1 MKRQAIFM
9 ALLALAFQAQAVP
22 VSVNEAARAARAWVS
37 RGGTLGA
44 RLGDVVSRATTQT
57 LPSGAKVHAVQMRGG
72 GAVFLSA
79 DTDFMPVIAFTSADA
94 DYSQIDSKSPLWA
107 LLCRDA
113 VARGTTVKAAAKA
126 SASGASAA
134 TASGSAAARQW
145 AALLAEGAA
154 LDDPTVRQPARAH
167 VSSPGDLRA
176 GPFVQTAWNQGAVR
190 GKDCYNRF
198 TPILSDGT
206 RAVCGCV
213 ATAMAQV
220 MRYHE
225 YPTAACAPVTRRCFI
240 EAATRGKTAGVT
252 NLTTQAGVYDWAN
265 MPLKPNAASAD
276 LTDAQCDAIGKLT
289 SDAGISVYMAYDL
302 AAKGGSGAFLF
313 NVAKALME
321 VFGYANAAYYTADEV
336 SANVGI
342 LRRAMLSN
350 FDAGY
355 PVLMG
360 VSGEGGHAI
369 IGDGYGYNDGAVYV
383 HLNMGWSGA
392 CDLWYNLPDIDSS
405 YGHYTVFSDL
415 VFNVFPTE
423 AARNATLSG
432 RVTDVAANAVAG
444 AFVQIR
450 AATGGA
456 EVAHMTTDTNGMWG
470 VRLPAGTYEIAVT
483 APDFPVE
490 TRTVTVAATRA
501 TTKSL
506 AGWIVNGSWSE
517 TYTNV
522 PQVST
527 VGNAWGEDVQLVAPR
542 ARIVQGAVT
551 NVYATLDQAI
561 TGARACAA
569 QPDVSGVTIELL
581 DAIDLNARA
590 VIDFPCVLTA
600 GGADAATRPIRRIG
614 DADLGVQGT
623 LTLSNVTF
631 AAKNAM
637 AVRVNPGAQLVVAS
651 GVDFGVPS
659 SMVAVSVADA
669 DGFVLAGE
677 LSHGFS
683 LSNAAASSV
692 GAVFG
697 TAICDF
703 LTASNSAARIANA
716 YDTHGEMRGVAVEQ
730 DGEILLTWDVTPV
743 PFSEAAAYF
752 VDASGATN
760 AAARLES
767 VLEKYRRSYAAGEIG
782 AAGEIVVRDVA
793 GQSLLMRQGISG
805 NLTLRGERAGVRI
818 EHLFESAGFDI
829 GVGASLTV
837 KDLVFD
843 GYVGKSLF
851 EVKGGALI
859 LKGGTE
865 IRNVSGTETQSGA
878 LTVLSGTATVGSP
891 EGEVVFDGCVND
903 TANSCGG
910 AIHLAGSDCELIL
923 QNQVC
928 ITNGHARKNGGG
940 VYVGA
945 GANVRLSGLLTIRD
959 NVRKQQQNKAP
970 VDNLYFESDVR
981 RFVLAGPLEA
991 GSSVGVWCASSLGNA
1006 GSAFLTVDA
1015 GFRDHAQIL
1024 RSCAALV
1031 SDKNAALTA
1040 APNDDD
1046 SAIVWEEDDGS
1057 IRPVDPSIAVARV
1070 TANGTSAYYGLL
1082 EDAFGV
1088 LTGDATVEI
1097 LQDVDFAND
1106 VRVTNVVTFVGGE
1119 HVVSRRGSARFVVSA
1134 GGALTLDGVTVAGG
1148 AGPAFEVAA
1157 EGALTLSD
1165 GACIRDI
1172 ASGATRVGGAIT
1184 VNGGALTML
1193 PGSAIR
1199 NCRSTGDNY
1208 ACGGAVAA
1216 DSQSRLRLLG
1226 GEIADCVSNYGGV
1239 YIGNES
1245 TAEIG
1250 GAFTATNNVSETG
1263 EPKNLYVA
1271 ANCRLVLVQP
1281 LTGRVGYTPGVTIQ
1295 STNAFGSVAADFNG
1309 TTAQLADSAHGF
1321 THDVTGDVGLAVTG
1335 GNERLLVWSDALQ
1348 ADGTVTVGDERYE
1361 LVPGGATLTAAVVR
1375 AESRLSFVYDGTA
1388 KTCVLAGHG
1397 FVVTCTPQTQAGDY
1411 VATATVKAGFAW
1423 ADGTTTPQ
1431 AIAWAIAKAVYDMSG
1446 VTFADRTFTYNG
1458 QSRSLAISGSLPA
1471 GVEVSYDGNGQTDP
1485 GIYTVTAHFAGDA
1498 VNYEPIPDRTAKL
1511 TILAES
1517 ETPDPPS
1524 PSVTTNVPKPIAFQ
1538 SIARVSETEWSL
1550 TVTNR
1555 VPWCW
1560 YRLLA
1565 TDDLTRGFVTT
1576 GAWERATTEGAWT
1589 TNVTTTGG
1597 ARFWKAE
1604 AKEGEVGE

>member
-22 VSVNEAARAARAWVS
+22 VSVSEAARAARAWVS

-44 RLGDVVSRATTQT
+44 RLGDVVARATTQT
-57 LPSGAKVHAVQMRGG
+57 LPGGAQVHAVQMRGG

-79 DTDFMPVIAFTSADA
+79 DTELEPVIAFTSDEA
-94 DYSQIDSKSPLWA
+94 DYSQIDPKSPLWA

-113 VARGTTVKAAAKA
+113 AARGATAKQ
-126 SASGASAA
+126 AA
-134 TASGSAAARQW
+134 TAAASGFAAAAASDSAASRQW

-167 VSSPGDLRA
+167 VSTPGDLRA
-176 GPFVQTAWNQGAVR
+176 GPFVRTAWNQGAVG

-225 YPTAACAPVTRRCFI
+225 HPTSARAPVARRCFV
-240 EAATRGKTAGVT
+240 EAQTRGKTAGVT

-265 MPLKPNAASAD
+265 MPLKPNAAV
-276 LTDAQCDAIGKLT
+276 TDAQCDAIGKLT
-289 SDAGISVYMAYDL
+289 SDAGISVYMGYDRV
-302 AAKGGSGAFLF
+302 ANGGSGAFLF
-313 NVAKALME
+313 NVAKALMD

-350 FDAGY
+350 FDAGC

-360 VSGEGGHAI
+360 ISGDGGHAI
-369 IGDGYGYNDGAVYV
+369 IGDGYGYNSGAVYV

-392 CDLWYNLPDIDSS
+392 CDLWYNLPDIDSD
-405 YGHYTVFSDL
+405 YGHYTVFGDL
-415 VFNVFPTE
+415 VFNVFPTD
-423 AARNATLSG
+423 ADRDATLSG
-432 RVTDVAANAVAG
+432 RVTDVATNAVAD
-444 AFVQIR
+444 AVVQIR
-450 AATGGA
+450 AAAGGV
-456 EVAHMTTDTNGMWG
+456 EVAHTTTDANGMWG
-470 VRLPAGTYEIAVT
+470 VRLPAGTYEVAVT
-483 APDFPVE
+483 ASGFPVE

-501 TTKSL
+501 TTTSL
-506 AGWIVNGSWSE
+506 SGWIINGSWYE

-522 PQVST
+522 PQVSS
-527 VGNAWGEDVQLVAPR
+527 VGNAWGADVQLVAPR
-542 ARIVQGAVT
+542 ARIVQGSVT
-551 NVYATLDQAI
+551 NVYATLDQAVL
-561 TGARACAA
+561 GARGCAA
-569 QPDVSGVTIELL
+569 QPGVSSVTIELL
-581 DAIDLNARA
+581 DAIDLNAVA

-600 GGADAATRPIRRIG
+600 GDADAATRPIRRNG
-614 DADLGVQGT
+614 DADLGVQDT

-631 AAKNAM
+631 AAKNAP
-637 AVRVNPGAQLVVAS
+637 AVRVNPDARLVVAS

-659 SMVAVSVADA
+659 STFAVAVADA
-669 DGFVLAGE
+669 NGFVLAGE
-677 LSHGFS
+677 LSHGFN
-683 LSNAAASSV
+683 LSCAAATSV

-697 TAICDF
+697 TALCDF
-703 LTASNSAARIANA
+703 LTASNSAALIANA
-716 YDTHGEMRGVAVEQ
+716 HDTRGETRGVAVER
-730 DGEILLTWDVTPV
+730 DGEILLTWDMMPV

-760 AAARLES
+760 TAARLES
-767 VLEKYRRSYAAGEIG
+767 VLERYRTSYAAGEIG

-793 GQSLLMRQGISG
+793 GQTLIVRHGIPG

-818 EHLFESAGFDI
+818 DRFFESAGFDI
-829 GVGASLTV
+829 GAGASLTV
-837 KDLVFD
+837 KDLVFE

-851 EVKGGALI
+851 EVKGGALT

-865 IRNVSGTETQSGA
+865 LRNISGTATQSGA
-878 LTVLSGTATVGSP
+878 LTVLSGTATIGSP
-891 EGEVVFDGCVND
+891 DGEVVFAGCTND

-910 AIHLAGSDCELIL
+910 AIHLAGDGCELVL
-923 QNQVC
+923 QNHVC
-928 ITNGHARKNGGG
+928 ITNSHARKRGGG

-945 GANVRLSGLLTIRD
+945 GANVRLSGRLTIQD
-959 NVRKQQQNKAP
+959 NVLKQQQNKTS
-970 VDNLYFESDVR
+970 VDNLYFASTAD
-981 RFVLAGPLEA
+981 RFILAGPLEA
-991 GSSVGVWCASSLGNA
+991 GSSVGLWCASSLGDA
-1006 GSAFLTVDA
+1006 GRAFLTVDA
-1015 GFRDHAQIL
+1015 NVRDHAQVL

-1040 APNDDD
+1040 APNADD

-1057 IRPVDPSIAVARV
+1057 IRPVDPSVAVARV
-1070 TANGTSAYYGLL
+1070 TSNGSSAYYGLL

-1097 LQDVDFAND
+1097 LQDVDFVND
-1106 VRVTNVVTFVGGE
+1106 IRVTNVVTFAGGQ
-1119 HVVSRRGSARFVVSA
+1119 HIVSRSGLARFVVSA
-1134 GGALTLDGVTVAGG
+1134 GGALTLGDVTVMGG
-1148 AGPAFEVAA
+1148 AGPAFEVSTD
-1157 EGALTLSD
+1157 GALTLEA

-1184 VNGGALTML
+1184 VDGGELTML

-1199 NCRSTGDNY
+1199 NCRSTSDNY

-1226 GEIADCVSNYGGV
+1226 GEIADCVSNYGNI
-1239 YIGNES
+1239 YIGNGS

-1250 GAFTATNNVSETG
+1250 GDFTATNNVSETG
-1263 EPKNLYVA
+1263 APKNLYVA
-1271 ANCRLVLVQP
+1271 ANCRLVLVRP
-1281 LTGRVGYTPGVTIQ
+1281 LTGHVGYTPGGTMQ
-1295 STNAFGSVAADFNG
+1295 SAKVFGSVAADFAG
-1309 TTAQLADSAHGF
+1309 TTSQIADSAHGF
-1321 THDVTGDVGLAVTG
+1321 THDVTGDVGLAVMG
-1335 GNERLLVWSDALQ
+1335 SDARLLVWSDALQ
-1348 ADGTVTVGDERYE
+1348 ADGKVTVDDADYE
-1361 LVPGGATLTAAVVR
+1361 LVPGGATLTAAVVL
-1375 AESRLSFVYDGTA
+1375 AESNLSFVYDGTP
-1388 KTCVLAGHG
+1388 KTCALAGHG
-1397 FVVTCTPQTQAGDY
+1397 FVVDCTPQTQAGSY
-1411 VATATVKAGFAW
+1411 VATARVKAGFTW

-1431 AIAWAIAKAVYDMSG
+1431 TYVWAIAKAVYDMSG
-1446 VTFADRTFTYNG
+1446 VTFTDKTVTYNG
-1458 QSRSLAISGSLPA
+1458 QSWSLAIAGALPA
-1471 GVEVSYDGNGQTDP
+1471 GVTVSYVGNEQTDP
-1485 GIYTVTAHFAGDA
+1485 GVYTVTAHFTGDA
-1498 VNYEPIPDRTAKL
+1498 VNYEPIPDRTATL
-1511 TILAES
+1511 TILEES

-1524 PSVTTNVPKPIAFQ
+1524 PSVTTNVPTPIAFQ
-1538 SIARVSETEWSL
+1538 SIARVSETEWTL

-1589 TNVTTTGG
+1589 TNITTTSG

-1604 AKEGEVGE
+1604 AKEGVVGE